1 MVDGSPNDSMNGG
14 SAVKRPSRS
23 LGVIVE
29 FVKRVIDNYFEH
41 RMGTYAV
48 ALAYR
53 GLFALFPFVLLFVL
67 LIGTFGPP
75 NALDR
80 LVAEIKAQSS
90 EQVPQQLEPV
100 VEQGREQIKPL
111 EDMARRAERRTESGL
126 LIFSTAVAL
135 WSVSALSSTLADAF
149 NRAYDLTERR
159 RWWKV
164 LALNLASGPLLA
176 LAVIVAV
183 ALMLTGSRVAEDVAQ
198 AFGMR
203 TLFVALW
210 AWLRFPVALVLLWVA
225 LTVIYRHSPAVTMPW
240 KSVILGAALAVL
252 AWAIAS
258 VGFSV
263 YLANF
268 ANYGVT
274 YGSLGAAVGLLV
286 YLDISASIVL
296 AGAEMN
302 AALHPATAD
311 PQTKSAGEP
320 GPAG

>member
-1 MVDGSPNDSMNGG
+1 MRSKPLLPASSSFVARGLG
-14 SAVKRPSRS
+14 AVVEIAKRAI
-23 LGVIVE
+23 GN
-29 FVKRVIDNYFEH
+29 FFEH
-41 RMGTYAV
+41 RMGTYAA

-53 GLFALFPFVLLFVL
+53 GLFALFPLVLLVVLFV
-67 LIGTFGPP
+67 GAFGPP
-75 NALDR
+75 DAIDR
-80 LVAEIKAQSS
+80 LVAEVKAQSS
-90 EQVPQQLEPV
+90 QQVPQQLEPV

-126 LIFSTAVAL
+126 LVFGVAVAL

-149 NRAYDLTERR
+149 NQAYGLTESR

-164 LALNLASGPLLA
+164 LALSLASGPLLA
-176 LAVIVAV
+176 LAVVVAV
-183 ALMLTGSRVAEDVAQ
+183 VLMLTGSRVAEDVAQ

-203 TLFVALW
+203 ALFVTLW

-225 LTVIYRHSPAVTMPW
+225 LTVVYRHSPAVTLPWRSVMP
-240 KSVILGAALAVL
+240 GAALAVL
-252 AWAIAS
+252 AWAVAS

-268 ANYGVT
+268 ADYGVT

-296 AGAEMN
+296 AGAELN
-302 AALHPATAD
+302 AVLHPPTAD
-311 PQTKSAGEP
+311 PEKERADEP
-320 GPAG
+320 GSAE